1 MLGRLQNWV
10 GARYVRSRLSPSQ
23 GRRRISAPALGRSVQ
38 RKNTGQAGVYR
49 WWACVSSFRPNPPL
63 CARGSRRIRAGQA
76 RPARPVDFRIRTRLM
91 AAPRSFNVDHR
102 DSPAERGCSLA
113 SEPNVAAAGSGAA
126 RAAAPSRAGTAA
138 RRLQPIQFFTLAEVA
153 KRLSVSGRTVRR
165 WIERGELIAHRF
177 GAAVRIAETLMKKF
191 YTIERIADC
200 GGG

>member
-1 MLGRLQNWV
+1 
-10 GARYVRSRLSPSQ
+10 
-23 GRRRISAPALGRSVQ
+23 
-38 RKNTGQAGVYR
+38 
-49 WWACVSSFRPNPPL
+49 
-63 CARGSRRIRAGQA
+63 
-76 RPARPVDFRIRTRLM
+76 M

-126 RAAAPSRAGTAA
+126 RPAAPSRAGTAA
-138 RRLQPIQFFTLAEVA
+138 RRLEPIQFFTLAEVA